1 MSESSPKIFA
11 DSFYNFFVTIA
22 ENIDNKIIHANAS
35 YKDNLGNSVVNSFFV
50 KPTNEEEVNSTI
62 MQMKKIKHWT

>member
-1 MSESSPKIFA
+1 MREYSPKIFA

-22 ENIDNKIIHANAS
+22 ESIDNKIIHANAI
-35 YKDNLGNSVVNSFFV
+35 YKDKLENSVINSFFV

-62 MQMKKIKHWT
+62 MQMKKIKHWA

>member
-1 MSESSPKIFA
+1 MRESSPKIFA

-22 ENIDNKIIHANAS
+22 ENIDIKIIHANAS
-35 YKDNLGNSVVNSFFV
+35 YKDNLENSVIKSFFI

-62 MQMKKIKHWT
+62 MQMKKLKHWT